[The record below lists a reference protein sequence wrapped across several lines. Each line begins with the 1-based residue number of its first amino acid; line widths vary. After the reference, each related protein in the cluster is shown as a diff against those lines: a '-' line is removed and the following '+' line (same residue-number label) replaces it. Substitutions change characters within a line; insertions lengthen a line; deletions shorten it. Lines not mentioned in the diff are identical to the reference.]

1 MHPGQGRGA
10 RPRMRDLVLVIVLV
24 TLFATAFTTHVAIV
38 AGLARRSPRWR
49 AAAAFVVPPLAPFWA
64 FSERMRL
71 RAVLWCVSLA
81 AYLIA
86 LLIARR

>member
-1 MHPGQGRGA
+1 
-10 RPRMRDLVLVIVLV
+10 MRDLIIVIMLV

-64 FSERMRL
+64 FSERMRV
-71 RAVLWCVSLA
+71 RAVLWCASLA
-81 AYLIA
+81 VYLVA
-86 LLIARR
+86 LFLARH

>member
-1 MHPGQGRGA
+1 
-10 RPRMRDLVLVIVLV
+10 MRDLILVLVLV
-24 TLFATAFTTHVAIV
+24 ALFATAFTTHVAIV

-64 FSERMRL
+64 FSERMRV
-71 RAVLWCVSLA
+71 RAVLWCASVG

-86 LLIARR
+86 LLLARR